1 MPSPK
6 KGPTP
11 ATLKRLEACAWEVME
26 RAYNPYSKFGVGA
39 AILTEDGI
47 VFSGCNVEN
56 AAYGHSICAERVAL
70 VKAVSEGYR
79 TFAAILIVCSSGKPV
94 APCGACRQTLNEFAP
109 DLRVIMAGRARK
121 VTVSLRKLLPK
132 SFGPEDLPDKP
143 D

>member
-1 MPSPK
+1 MPAPK
-6 KGPTP
+6 KAPS
-11 ATLKRLEACAWEVME
+11 AAAIARLETLAWEAME

-39 AILTEDGI
+39 AILTEEGSS
-47 VFSGCNVEN
+47 FSGCNVEN

-70 VKAVSEGYR
+70 VKAVSEGFR
-79 TFAAILIVCSSGKPV
+79 RFRAIVIVCSSGKPV

-109 DLRVIMAGRARK
+109 DIRVVMVGTKRR
-121 VTVSLRKLLPK
+121 VTQSLRKLLPR